1 MISGV
6 GLFLMG
12 LGISLVTRSYLG
24 TSPISSVPYVLCL
37 IFPISFGEF
46 AFLLGIFFLILEILM
61 LGKEF
66 PKVQVLQVFVG
77 LVLGVAIDVGM
88 FITSIVT
95 PTFYAEQI
103 LVLVLGC
110 TVLALGVYLSVSANT
125 FLYPADAFVRIVAK
139 KVGKK
144 FGTTKIVFDS
154 TLCCSAGLISLS
166 AFGTLKGLGEG
177 TIISALLVGF
187 LVNMIRTVFY
197 GIMEKGLYHLPTPD
211 RSVPKVDS
219 EYSIHGISP
228 SLD

>member
-1 MISGV
+1 
-6 GLFLMG
+6 MG

-37 IFPISFGEF
+37 VFPISFGEF
-46 AFLLGIFFLILEILM
+46 AFLLGIFFLLLEILM

-77 LVLGVAIDVGM
+77 LVLGIAIDAGM

-95 PTFYAEQI
+95 PAFYAEQI

-110 TVLALGVYLSVSANT
+110 AVLALGVYMSVSANT
-125 FLYPADAFVRIVAK
+125 FLYPADAFVRIVGK

-154 TLCCSAGLISLS
+154 TLCCTAGLISLS
-166 AFGTLKGLGEG
+166 AFGTFKGLGEG

-187 LVNMIRTVFY
+187 MVNMIRTAFLRFHGE
-197 GIMEKGLYHLPTPD
+197 GI
-211 RSVPKVDS
+211 V
-219 EYSIHGISP
+219 SP
-228 SLD
+228 SNP